1 MHDSI
6 RTVNLADA
14 FSRFQDQWSPK
25 VVAQVNDFHVKLA
38 KLEGEF
44 VWHRHADEDELFMVV
59 EGTLQILLRDGEIT
73 LAPAELTVIP
83 KDVEHCPVAEGECL
97 VMLLEPATTRNTG
110 EVVNER
116 TVEDPERLA

>member
-1 MHDSI
+1 MHDTI
-6 RTVNLADA
+6 KTVNLAAA

-44 VWHRHADEDELFMVV
+44 VWHSHADEDELFLVV
-59 EGTLQILLRDGEIT
+59 AGTLKILLRDGDVT
-73 LAPAELTVIP
+73 LGPGELTVIP
-83 KDVEHCPVAEGECL
+83 KGVEHCPVADGECR

-110 EVVNER
+110 EVTNER
-116 TVEDPERLA
+116 TVEDLERLD

>member
-1 MHDSI
+1 MHDTI
-6 RTVNLADA
+6 KTVSLTDA

-44 VWHRHADEDELFMVV
+44 VWHSHADEDELFLVV
-59 EGTLQILLRDGEIT
+59 EGSLRILLRDGEVT
-73 LAPAELTVIP
+73 LGPGELTVIP
-83 KDVEHCPVAEGECL
+83 KGVEHCPVAESECL

-110 EVVNER
+110 EVTNER
-116 TVEDPERLA
+116 TVEDPEQLS